1 MLNATGRSCVL
12 NTVDADPC
20 WNRYALGTHHCEI
33 GSMIRIALFLLLCA
47 SVLWSMPAKASSDV
61 VCSASRK
68 LSFAVYSGC
77 DDTAMIGPRNDS
89 RTNLILLMADLPGTA
104 RARGPAKP
112 SIFLDAASLA
122 PPSEQQD
129 SLFSDGEGSRCRS
142 NAAGTADFEAAL
154 RTNTKLAEPER
165 VTLIA
170 ARRGFQPDC
179 AQGGTL
185 SAMAGIKSEAGKA
198 FAAYLEGAAAFYG
211 ADFEAATARFTA
223 LGTARDPWLRET
235 ARYMLGRVAVN
246 RAQVDYYDEYG
257 SPKET
262 MKISPALLND
272 AETALRGY
280 LKAYPKGAYF
290 FSARGLLRR
299 VYWLGQD
306 RAKLEAEYAA
316 LLALPDSQRGI
327 DAASLAQEID
337 AKLLSSA
344 TADTLHDPMLLAM
357 FDLMHM
363 RSKSYDGEPC
373 CAAISRAALE
383 AQRAK
388 FAGKPALFAYLLAVH
403 AHFVAPQP
411 GAVVRLIPDASKQAD
426 FSYLEFSRQM
436 LRGIALDASGDRNA
450 RGFWIDLLAGA
461 KRSAQRPLVELALA
475 MHEERDHA
483 LARVF
488 APDSPI
494 RTPEIRETLLVY
506 VADANLLRQQ
516 AQTARA
522 PDHERDVALFTL
534 LYKEATRGS
543 HRDFGRDV
551 QLIPAGAPSD
561 ATYYDSFTSEHLA
574 TALFIKGTTLG
585 DYGCP
590 PLLETQRR
598 LAESADDAKALI
610 CVGEFV
616 RANGFDGS
624 FLDSQP
630 SADEL
635 GGSPSLYAGAPYSRL
650 VTYQAVMASPKASL
664 DDKAYAL
671 FRAVNCYAPGGS
683 NACGGKGVDPVTR
696 KAWFQRL
703 KHDYPR
709 SRWAQELHYYW

>member
-1 MLNATGRSCVL
+1 
-12 NTVDADPC
+12 
-20 WNRYALGTHHCEI
+20 
-33 GSMIRIALFLLLCA
+33 MIRIALFLLLCA
-47 SVLWSMPAKASSDV
+47 GVLWAMPAKASSDFG
-61 VCSASRK
+61 CSPSWK
-68 LSFAVYSGC
+68 LSFAAYSGC

-89 RTNLILLMADLPGTA
+89 RTNLMLLMADLPGA
-104 RARGPAKP
+104 PRAPGPAKP
-112 SIFLDAASLA
+112 SVSLDTASLA
-122 PPSEQQD
+122 PPSEKQD

-154 RTNTKLAEPER
+154 RSNAKVPEPER
-165 VTLIA
+165 AALIA

-179 AQGGTL
+179 AQTSTL
-185 SAMAGIKSEAGKA
+185 GVMAGIKSEAGKA

-211 ADFEAATARFTA
+211 ADFDAATARFTA
-223 LGTARDPWLRET
+223 LGSARDPWLRET

-257 SPKET
+257 SPKEA
-262 MKISPALLND
+262 MKISPKLLND

-280 LKAYPKGAYF
+280 MKAYPKGEF
-290 FSARGLLRR
+290 FYSARGLLRR
-299 VYWLGQD
+299 VYWLGHD

-316 LLALPDSQRGI
+316 LLALPDAQRGI
-327 DAASLAQEID
+327 DDASLAQEID

-344 TADTLHDPMLLAM
+344 TADTLRDPMLLAV

-363 RSKSYDGEPC
+363 RSKSYDGDPC
-373 CAAISRAALE
+373 CTPISRAALE

-388 FAGKPALFAYLLAVH
+388 FTGKPALFAYLLAVH

-411 GAVVRLIPDASKQAD
+411 SAVVRLLPDASQQGD

-436 LRGIALDASGDRNA
+436 LRGIALDAGGDRNA

-461 KRSAQRPLVELALA
+461 KRPAQRPLVELALA
-475 MHEERDHA
+475 MHEERNHA

-506 VADANLLRQQ
+506 AADAKLLRQQ
-516 AQTARA
+516 AQAASA

-551 QLIPAGAPSD
+551 SLIPAGAPSD
-561 ATYYDSFTSEHLA
+561 ANYYDIFASEHLA
-574 TALFIKGTTLG
+574 TALFTKGTKLG

-598 LAESADDAKALI
+598 LADSADDAKALL

-624 FLDSQP
+624 VLDSQP
-630 SADEL
+630 SADAL

-650 VTYQAVMASPKASL
+650 VTYQAVITSSKASP

-671 FRAVNCYAPGGS
+671 FRAVNCYAPAGA
-683 NACGGKGVDPVTR
+683 NACGGKGVDAVVR

-703 KHDYPR
+703 KRDHPK
-709 SRWAQELHYYW
+709 SRWAQELQYYW

>member
-1 MLNATGRSCVL
+1 
-12 NTVDADPC
+12 
-20 WNRYALGTHHCEI
+20 
-33 GSMIRIALFLLLCA
+33 MIRIALFLLLCA
-47 SVLWSMPAKASSDV
+47 TVLWSMPAKASSDV
-61 VCSASRK
+61 GCSPSWK
-68 LSFAVYSGC
+68 LSFAGYSGC

-89 RTNLILLMADLPGTA
+89 RTNLMLLMADLPGA
-104 RARGPAKP
+104 SRARGPAKP
-112 SIFLDAASLA
+112 SVFLDTESLA
-122 PPSEQQD
+122 PPAAEQD

-142 NAAGTADFEAAL
+142 NATGTADFETAL
-154 RTNTKLAEPER
+154 RRNAKVPEPER
-165 VTLIA
+165 AALIA

-179 AQGGTL
+179 AQTGTL
-185 SAMAGIKSEAGKA
+185 GAMAGIRSEAGKA

-211 ADFEAATARFTA
+211 ADFDAATARFTA

-246 RAQVDYYDEYG
+246 RAQVDYYDDYG
-257 SPKET
+257 SPKEA
-262 MKISPALLND
+262 MKISPKLLED
-272 AETALRGY
+272 AEAALRGY
-280 LKAYPKGAYF
+280 MKAYPKGEF
-290 FSARGLLRR
+290 FYSARGLLRR

-344 TADTLHDPMLLAM
+344 TADTLHDPMLLAV

-363 RSKSYDGEPC
+363 RSKSYDGDPC
-373 CAAISRAALE
+373 CTPISRAALE

-388 FAGKPALFAYLLAVH
+388 FTGKPALFAYLLAVH
-403 AHFVAPQP
+403 AHFVAPQR
-411 GAVVRLIPDASKQAD
+411 GAVVRLLPDAAKQAD

-450 RGFWIDLLAGA
+450 RGFLIDLLSGA
-461 KRSAQRPLVELALA
+461 KRVGQRPLVELALA
-475 MHEERDHA
+475 MHEERNHA

-506 VADANLLRQQ
+506 GADAKLLRQQ
-516 AQTARA
+516 AQAATA

-543 HRDFGRDV
+543 HRDFGGDARLV
-551 QLIPAGAPSD
+551 PAGAPSD
-561 ATYYDSFTSEHLA
+561 ARYYDIFASEHLA
-574 TALFIKGTTLG
+574 TALFTKGTKLG

-590 PLLETQRR
+590 PLLETERR
-598 LAESADDAKALI
+598 LTDSADDAKALL

-624 FLDSQP
+624 VLDGQP
-630 SADEL
+630 SADAL
-635 GGSPSLYAGAPYSRL
+635 GGTPSLFAGAPYSRL
-650 VTYQAVMASPKASL
+650 VTYQAVMASPKASP

-671 FRAVNCYAPGGS
+671 FRAINCYAPGGT
-683 NACGGKGVDPVTR
+683 NTCGGAEVEKVTR

-703 KHDYPR
+703 KRDYPK
-709 SRWAQELHYYW
+709 SRWAQELQYYW

>member
-1 MLNATGRSCVL
+1 L
-12 NTVDADPC
+12 
-20 WNRYALGTHHCEI
+20 
-33 GSMIRIALFLLLCA
+33 RI
-47 SVLWSMPAKASSDV
+47 
-61 VCSASRK
+61 
-68 LSFAVYSGC
+68 
-77 DDTAMIGPRNDS
+77 
-89 RTNLILLMADLPGTA
+89 
-104 RARGPAKP
+104 
-112 SIFLDAASLA
+112 
-122 PPSEQQD
+122 
-129 SLFSDGEGSRCRS
+129 
-142 NAAGTADFEAAL
+142 
-154 RTNTKLAEPER
+154 
-165 VTLIA
+165 
-170 ARRGFQPDC
+170 
-179 AQGGTL
+179 
-185 SAMAGIKSEAGKA
+185 
-198 FAAYLEGAAAFYG
+198 
-211 ADFEAATARFTA
+211 
-223 LGTARDPWLRET
+223 
-235 ARYMLGRVAVN
+235 
-246 RAQVDYYDEYG
+246 
-257 SPKET
+257 
-262 MKISPALLND
+262 
-272 AETALRGY
+272 
-280 LKAYPKGAYF
+280 YPKGAYF

-327 DAASLAQEID
+327 DAVSLAQEID

-344 TADTLHDPMLLAM
+344 TADTLHDPMLLAA

-373 CAAISRAALE
+373 CVAISGAALE

-411 GAVVRLIPDASKQAD
+411 GAVVRLLPDASKRAE

-461 KRSAQRPLVELALA
+461 KRVAQRPLVELALA

-488 APDSPI
+488 VPDSPI

-506 VADANLLRQQ
+506 VADAKLLRQQ
-516 AQTARA
+516 AQAASA

-551 QLIPAGAPSD
+551 RLIPTGAPSD
-561 ATYYDSFTSEHLA
+561 ATYYDSFASEHLA
-574 TALFIKGTTLG
+574 TALFTKGTKLG

-590 PLLETQRR
+590 SLLDTQRR
-598 LAESADDAKALI
+598 LADTADDAKALI

-624 FLDSQP
+624 FLDGQP
-630 SADEL
+630 SADAL
-635 GGSPSLYAGAPYSRL
+635 GGTPSLFAGPPYSRL
-650 VTYQAVMASPKASL
+650 DTYQVLMGSPKASP

-671 FRAVNCYAPGGS
+671 FRAVNCYAPGGT
-683 NACGGKGVDPVTR
+683 NTCGGKGVDTVMR

-703 KHDYPR
+703 KHDYPN